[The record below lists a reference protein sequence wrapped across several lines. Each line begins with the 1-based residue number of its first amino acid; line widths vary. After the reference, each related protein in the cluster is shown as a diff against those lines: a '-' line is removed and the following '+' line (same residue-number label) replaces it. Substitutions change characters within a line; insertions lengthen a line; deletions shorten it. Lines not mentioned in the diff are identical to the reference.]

1 MNTSIQLDKTFTHK
15 LDSIV
20 FDNLPSEIIL
30 EILKDGRPFSHFI
43 EKWLEHNYPLDH
55 ITGCKKYDFV
65 DRNYSDTKYDEKTFT
80 KRGCYYMPSNML
92 GQGRK
97 FDKDVFESK
106 TKELIF
112 CIVSN
117 INFPEIKIRFV
128 QGIDLLKKY
137 PNGKIPI
144 GEYENFFQVN

>member
-128 QGIDLLKKY
+128 QGINLLKKY

>member
-1 MNTSIQLDKTFTHK
+1 MNTSVQLDKTFTHK